1 MEQRILLYLVEAV
14 NLIDEED
21 RAGASSG
28 PTAGF
33 WLGSAE
39 EFYVTANHAN
49 VDNFAIYINVAGCGS
64 YKITHTP
71 LVSIS
76 SGHFSFT
83 GTFSASGTFDSA
95 TSAHGTEQL
104 SSFVISGCGTVSGGP
119 WSWTATWQNSS
130 QPVIISN
137 EGDVPS
143 VELIPELESPSNY
156 HASTIDQ

>member
-1 MEQRILLYLVEAV
+1 VDDFAV
-14 NLIDEED
+14 YI
-21 RAGASSG
+21 
-28 PTAGF
+28 
-33 WLGSAE
+33 
-39 EFYVTANHAN
+39 H
-49 VDNFAIYINVAGCGS
+49 VDGCGN
-64 YKITHTP
+64 YKITHTS
-71 LVSIS
+71 LVSIVA
-76 SGHFSFT
+76 GQFSFG

-104 SSFVISGCGTVSGGP
+104 SSFVISECGTVSGGP

-130 QPVIISN
+130 QPVIIRN